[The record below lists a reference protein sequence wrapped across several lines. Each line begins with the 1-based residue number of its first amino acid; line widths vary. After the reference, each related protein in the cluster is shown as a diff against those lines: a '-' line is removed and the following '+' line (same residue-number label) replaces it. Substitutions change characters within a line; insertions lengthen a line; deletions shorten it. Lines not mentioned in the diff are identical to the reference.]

1 MSQITTVTYFPD
13 FRRRFLLILEG
24 AYMRFA
30 SVMKP
35 ATLILLVLSFAA
47 TQFLGPAPSPLHA
60 QDASSD
66 VRSAILSGA
75 DLERSE
81 KWLDAIEHYE
91 KALEGWPDNQALKYG
106 LRRSKI
112 HFGIERRYADSSFEN
127 QLLRMTKTAALGRY
141 ERLLAQVQSHYVEP
155 VSSTSFVA
163 HGTES
168 LYLALNNPKF
178 IDRHLRNVAPDR
190 VRRLR
195 MTLRDNYWNKPVAN
209 REAARSTVSDVCELA
224 WNEIRLGSGPVI
236 MEYIF
241 GGCNALDD
249 YSNYLTPDRLNDLYG
264 NIEGEF
270 VGLGIEMKGEA
281 GRGMLLVNVLPESPA
296 REGGLRRGDYIV
308 AIDNQDCRDLSTD
321 EAAKLLRGPS
331 GSYVT
336 VKVESP
342 EREQTRVR
350 RLARRAV
357 KVKSIPVAKIIDR
370 RLGVGYIQMT
380 GFQKTSAEEL
390 DAALTKLQAQ
400 GMKSLI
406 WDLRGNPG
414 GLLTAAVEVL
424 DRFVDR
430 GVLVSTKGRIQD
442 QNWSYSA
449 RPQGTSKIPL
459 VLLVDHDS
467 ASASEI
473 VAGAVLDHKRGTVV
487 GRQTYGKWSVQSIFP
502 IQGSTGLRLTTAK
515 FYSPHGNTYGDVGVK
530 PHVVV
535 DRPENEFTASYRGT
549 TTEELAQDIDVQKGV
564 EVLRRQAAR

>member
-1 MSQITTVTYFPD
+1 MKLAT
-13 FRRRFLLILEG
+13 
-24 AYMRFA
+24 
-30 SVMKP
+30 VMKR
-35 ATLILLVLSFAA
+35 AVGILVLLAAGFCSTGLFAE
-47 TQFLGPAPSPLHA
+47 
-60 QDASSD
+60 D
-66 VRSAILSGA
+66 VSAEARSAILSGA
-75 DLERSE
+75 DLERSQ

-91 KALEGWPDNQALKYG
+91 KALKGWPENKSLQYG

-127 QLLRMTKTAALGRY
+127 QLLRMPKPQALDRY
-141 ERLLAQVQSHYVEP
+141 ERILAQVQGNYVEP

-178 IDRHLRNVAPDR
+178 IDRHLRNAAPDR

-209 REAARSTVSDVCELA
+209 RTAASAMVDEVCELA
-224 WNEIRLGSGPVI
+224 WNEVRLGSGPVI
-236 MEYIF
+236 MEYLF

-249 YSNYLTPDRLNDLYG
+249 YSSYLTPDRLNDLYG

-270 VGLGIEMKGEA
+270 VGLGIEMKAEA

-296 REGGLRRGDYIV
+296 QEGGLRRGDYIV
-308 AIDNQDCRDLSTD
+308 AVENRDCRNMTTD

-331 GSYVT
+331 GSLVQIE
-336 VKVESP
+336 VKSP
-342 EREQTRVR
+342 GRDETRKGR
-350 RLARRAV
+350 FARRAV
-357 KVKSIPVAKIIDR
+357 QVKSIPVAKIIDSR
-370 RLGVGYIQMT
+370 SGVGYIQMT
-380 GFQKTSAEEL
+380 GFQKTTAAEM
-390 DAALTKLQAQ
+390 DAALARLQSQ

-424 DRFVDR
+424 DRFVAS

-449 RPQGTSKIPL
+449 RPQGTSNVPL
-459 VLLVDHDS
+459 VLLVDADS

-473 VAGAVLDHKRGTVV
+473 VAGAVLDHNRGTIV

-502 IQGSTGLRLTTAK
+502 VQGSTGLRLTTAK
-515 FYSPHGNTYGDVGVK
+515 FYSPRGNTYGKVGVK
-530 PHVVV
+530 PHVFV
-535 DRPENEFTASYRGT
+535 DRPEREYTVFYGG
-549 TTEELAQDIDVQKGV
+549 TTEEELTQDADIIKGL
-564 EVLRRQAAR
+564 EVLKRQAAR

>member
-1 MSQITTVTYFPD
+1 MK
-13 FRRRFLLILEG
+13 RAAAMLLLLVCYAIPLL
-24 AYMRFA
+24 APA
-30 SVMKP
+30 SVR
-35 ATLILLVLSFAA
+35 AEELS
-47 TQFLGPAPSPLHA
+47 PE
-60 QDASSD
+60 
-66 VRSAILSGA
+66 VRQAILAGA

-91 KALEGWPDNQALKYG
+91 KALKGSPENTSLQYG

-112 HFGIERRYADSSFEN
+112 HFSIERRYADTSFEN
-127 QLLRMTKTAALGRY
+127 QLLRMTKTAALDRY
-141 ERLLAQVQSHYVEP
+141 ERILAQIQANYVEP

-168 LYLALNNPKF
+168 FYLALNNPKF

-190 VRRLR
+190 VRKLR
-195 MTLRDNYWNKPVAN
+195 VTLRDNFWNKRVSD
-209 REAARSTVSDVCELA
+209 RTEARNVISDVCDLA
-224 WNEIRLGSGPVI
+224 WNEVRLNSSPVI
-236 MEYIF
+236 MEYLF

-281 GRGMLLVNVLPESPA
+281 GKGMLLVNVLPESPA
-296 REGGLRRGDYIV
+296 EEGGLRRGDYIV
-308 AIDNQDCRDLSTD
+308 AIENQDCRQMTTD

-336 VKVESP
+336 IEVQGAGRYESRTDRFP
-342 EREQTRVR
+342 
-350 RLARRAV
+350 RRAV
-357 KVKSIPVAKIIDR
+357 HVKSIPVAKIIDQ

-380 GFQKTSAEEL
+380 GFQKSTAAEM
-390 DAALTKLQAQ
+390 DAALKQLEAQ

-406 WDLRGNPG
+406 WDVRGNPG

-424 DRFVDR
+424 DRFIAN

-449 RPQGTSKIPL
+449 KPQGTTNVPL
-459 VLLVDHDS
+459 VLLVDGDS

-473 VAGAVLDHKRGTVV
+473 VAGAILDHNRGTIV
-487 GRQTYGKWSVQSIFP
+487 GRKTYGKWSVQSIFP
-502 IQGSTGLRLTTAK
+502 VQGSTGLRLTTAK
-515 FYSPHGNTYGDVGVK
+515 FYSPHGNTYGKIGVK
-530 PHVVV
+530 PHIFVE
-535 DRPENEFTASYRGT
+535 RPEGEHFAFYGGSTD
-549 TTEELAQDIDVQKGV
+549 EELAQDADIQKGL
-564 EVLRRQAAR
+564 EVLHQQAAR

>member
-1 MSQITTVTYFPD
+1 MN
-13 FRRRFLLILEG
+13 L
-24 AYMRFA
+24 A
-30 SVMKP
+30 SVMKR
-35 ATLILLVLSFAA
+35 AVGILVLLAVGFY
-47 TQFLGPAPSPLHA
+47 
-60 QDASSD
+60 SSGLLAED
-66 VRSAILSGA
+66 VSAEARSAILSGA
-75 DLERSE
+75 DLERSQ

-91 KALEGWPDNQALKYG
+91 KALKGWPENKSLQYG

-127 QLLRMTKTAALGRY
+127 QLLRMTKPQALDRY
-141 ERLLAQVQSHYVEP
+141 ERILAQVQGNYVEP
-155 VSSTSFVA
+155 VSSTSFLA

-178 IDRHLRNVAPDR
+178 IDRHLRNAAPDR

-209 REAARSTVSDVCELA
+209 RTAAGATVEEVCELA
-224 WNEIRLGSGPVI
+224 WNETRLGSSPVI
-236 MEYIF
+236 MEYLF

-249 YSNYLTPDRLNDLYG
+249 YSSYLTPDRLNDLYG

-270 VGLGIEMKGEA
+270 VGLGIEMKAEA

-296 REGGLRRGDYIV
+296 QEGGLRRGDYIV
-308 AIDNQDCRDLSTD
+308 AVENRDCRNMTTD

-331 GSYVT
+331 GSLVEIEVT
-336 VKVESP
+336 SP
-342 EREQTRVR
+342 GREETRTGR
-350 RLARRAV
+350 FARRAV
-357 KVKSIPVAKIIDR
+357 QVKSIPVARIIDSR
-370 RLGVGYIQMT
+370 SGVGYIQMT
-380 GFQKTSAEEL
+380 GFQKTTAAEM
-390 DAALTKLQAQ
+390 DAALAKLQAQ

-424 DRFVDR
+424 DRFVAS

-449 RPQGTSKIPL
+449 RPQGTSNVPL
-459 VLLVDHDS
+459 VLLVDNDS

-473 VAGAVLDHKRGTVV
+473 VAGAVLDHNRGTIV

-502 IQGSTGLRLTTAK
+502 VQGSTGLRLTTAK
-515 FYSPHGNTYGDVGVK
+515 FYSPRGNTYGKVGVK

-535 DRPENEFTASYRGT
+535 DRPEREYTAFYGGT
-549 TTEELAQDIDVQKGV
+549 TEEELAQDADILKGL
-564 EVLRRQAAR
+564 EVIKRQAAR

>member
-1 MSQITTVTYFPD
+1 MKLTTM
-13 FRRRFLLILEG
+13 RKRALGLLIVL
-24 AYMRFA
+24 ACWA
-30 SVMKP
+30 AP
-35 ATLILLVLSFAA
+35 LV
-47 TQFLGPAPSPLHA
+47 GPGPSRIHA
-60 QDASSD
+60 EDASPQ
-66 VRSAILSGA
+66 VRSAIVSGA
-75 DLERSE
+75 DLERSQ

-91 KALEGWPDNQALKYG
+91 KSLKGWPENKALQYG

-112 HFGIERRYADSSFEN
+112 HFGIERRYADASFEN
-127 QLLRMTKTAALGRY
+127 QLLRMTKTAALDRY
-141 ERLLAQVQSHYVEP
+141 ERILAQIQTNYVEP

-178 IDRHLRNVAPDR
+178 LDRHLRNVAPDR
-190 VRRLR
+190 VRKLR
-195 MTLRDNYWNKPVAN
+195 VTLRDAYWNKPVNN
-209 REAARSTVSDVCELA
+209 RADARAAVDEVCELA
-224 WNEIRLGSGPVI
+224 WNEIRLGSSPII
-236 MEYIF
+236 MEYLF

-296 REGGLRRGDYIV
+296 AEGGLRRGDYIV
-308 AIDNQDCRDLSTD
+308 AIENQDCRDMTTD

-331 GSYVT
+331 GSYVNIEIQSAGQY
-336 VKVESP
+336 ES
-342 EREQTRVR
+342 RSGRF
-350 RLARRAV
+350 ARRAV
-357 KVKSIPVAKIIDR
+357 HVKSIPVAKIIDQR
-370 RLGVGYIQMT
+370 AGVGYIQMT
-380 GFQKTSAEEL
+380 GFQKTTAAEM
-390 DAALTKLQAQ
+390 DAALAKLQAQ

-406 WDLRGNPG
+406 WDVRGNPG

-424 DRFVDR
+424 DRFLDK

-449 RPQGTSKIPL
+449 KSQGTSNVPL
-459 VLLVDHDS
+459 VLLVDGDS

-473 VAGAVLDHKRGTVV
+473 VAGAILDHNRGTVV

-502 IQGSTGLRLTTAK
+502 VQGSTGLRLTTAK
-515 FYSPHGNTYGDVGVK
+515 FYSPRGNTFGKVGVK

-535 DRPENEFTASYRGT
+535 DRPDGEHVAYYAGSSDQ
-549 TTEELAQDIDVQKGV
+549 ELAQDIDIRKGL
-564 EVLRRQAAR
+564 EVLQRQASR

>member
-1 MSQITTVTYFPD
+1 MKFATVKRTVEVF
-13 FRRRFLLILEG
+13 
-24 AYMRFA
+24 
-30 SVMKP
+30 
-35 ATLILLVLSFAA
+35 LVLVCWTAVFRGPGLSPSFA
-47 TQFLGPAPSPLHA
+47 QEVSG
-60 QDASSD
+60 D
-66 VRSAILSGA
+66 VRSAIVSGA
-75 DLERSE
+75 DLERSQ

-91 KALEGWPDNQALKYG
+91 KALKGWPDNKSLQYG

-112 HFGIERRYADSSFEN
+112 HFGIERRYADASFEN
-127 QLLRMTKTAALGRY
+127 QLLRMTESAALDRY
-141 ERLLAQVQSHYVEP
+141 ERILAQIQANYVEP

-168 LYLALNNPKF
+168 FYLALNNPKF
-178 IDRHLRNVAPDR
+178 VDRHLRNVAPDR

-195 MTLRDNYWNKPVAN
+195 LELRDNYWNKPVTN
-209 REAARSTVSDVCELA
+209 RADARATIKEVCELA
-224 WNEIRLGSGPVI
+224 WNEIRLGSSPVI
-236 MEYIF
+236 MEYLF

-308 AIDNQDCRDLSTD
+308 GIDGRNCRDMTTD

-331 GSYVT
+331 GSLVQIE
-336 VKVESP
+336 VQSP
-342 EREQTRVR
+342 GEPQTRSGR
-350 RLARRAV
+350 FARRAV
-357 KVKSIPVAKIIDR
+357 HVKSIPVAKIIDQR
-370 RLGVGYIQMT
+370 AGIGYIQMT
-380 GFQKTSAEEL
+380 GFQKTTAAEM

-406 WDLRGNPG
+406 WDVRGNPG

-424 DRFVDR
+424 DRFLSS

-449 RPQGTSKIPL
+449 RTQGTTNIPL
-459 VLLVDHDS
+459 VLLVDGDS

-473 VAGAVLDHKRGTVV
+473 VAGAILDHNRGTIV

-502 IQGSTGLRLTTAK
+502 VQGSTGLRLTTAK
-515 FYSPHGNTYGDVGVK
+515 FYSPRGNTYGKVGIK
-530 PHVVV
+530 PHVAVEQ
-535 DRPENEFTASYRGT
+535 PAGEHMAFYRGT
-549 TTEELAQDIDVQKGV
+549 TDQELSQDNDILKGL
-564 EVLRRQAAR
+564 EILKRQQASR